1 MKDIERRV
9 EELEKRVGGL
19 EEVMVGLTNSV
30 NRALEVFEA
39 AHRDFVSLARSFA
52 GVLAVLD
59 FAIEDLVPLALK
71 EIGGERVS
79 FEEIFAAFKDGLT
92 GKLRRYGLDVPREE
106 AERWAWTAANLIFD
120 AGRRPFGE
128 VAKRLGEIFMKARG
142 GSDEDDEA
150 RDADK
155 DTSG

>member
-1 MKDIERRV
+1 MKDIERRM

-19 EEVMVGLTNSV
+19 EEAMAGLANSV

-39 AHRDFVSLARSFA
+39 MHRDFVSLARRFA
-52 GVLAVLD
+52 SALAVLD
-59 FAIEDLVPLALK
+59 FTIEDLVPLALK
-71 EIGGERVS
+71 DIGGERVS
-79 FEEIFAAFKDGLT
+79 FEEIFAAFRDGLT
-92 GKLRRYGLDVPREE
+92 GKFRRYGLDVPQEG
-106 AERWAWTAANLIFD
+106 AERWAWMAANLIFD
-120 AGRRPFGE
+120 AGRRPFRE
-128 VAKRLGEIFMKARG
+128 VAKRLNEILIKARG

>member
-19 EEVMVGLTNSV
+19 EEAMTAFGRRL
-30 NRALEVFEA
+30 
-39 AHRDFVSLARSFA
+39 A
-52 GVLAVLD
+52 GVLALLD
-59 FAIEDLVPLALK
+59 FTIEDLVPLALK

-79 FEEIFAAFKDGLT
+79 FEEIFAAFRDGLT
-92 GKLRRYGLDVPREE
+92 GKFRRYGLDVPQEG
-106 AERWAWTAANLIFD
+106 AERWAWTAANIIFD
-120 AGRRPFGE
+120 AERRSLRE
-128 VAKRLGEIFMKARG
+128 AAKRLNEILIKARG

>member
-19 EEVMVGLTNSV
+19 EETM
-30 NRALEVFEA
+30 A
-39 AHRDFVSLARSFA
+39 AFGRRLA
-52 GVLAVLD
+52 GVLALLD
-59 FAIEDLVPLALK
+59 FTIEDLVPLALK

-79 FEEIFAAFKDGLT
+79 FEEIFAAFRDGLT
-92 GKLRRYGLDVPREE
+92 GKFRRYGLDVPQEG
-106 AERWAWTAANLIFD
+106 AERWAWMAANLIFD
-120 AGRRPFGE
+120 AERRSLRE
-128 VAKRLGEIFMKARG
+128 AAKRLNEILVKARG

>member
-1 MKDIERRV
+1 MMTDIERRV

-19 EEVMVGLTNSV
+19 EEAMTAFGRRL
-30 NRALEVFEA
+30 
-39 AHRDFVSLARSFA
+39 A
-52 GVLAVLD
+52 GVLALLD
-59 FAIEDLVPLALK
+59 FTIEDLVPLALK

-79 FEEIFAAFKDGLT
+79 FEEIFAAFRDGLT
-92 GKLRRYGLDVPREE
+92 GKFRRYGLDVPQEG
-106 AERWAWTAANLIFD
+106 AERWAWTAANIIFD
-120 AGRRPFGE
+120 AERRSLRE
-128 VAKRLGEIFMKARG
+128 AAKRLNEILIKARG

>member
-19 EEVMVGLTNSV
+19 EEAMTAFGRRL
-30 NRALEVFEA
+30 
-39 AHRDFVSLARSFA
+39 A
-52 GVLAVLD
+52 GVLALLD
-59 FAIEDLVPLALK
+59 FTIEDLVPLALK

-79 FEEIFAAFKDGLT
+79 FEEIFAAFRDGLT
-92 GKLRRYGLDVPREE
+92 GKFRRYGLDVPQEG